1 MGGQNTKQRE
11 NENKEANINNNE
23 QINNN
28 KENNEV
34 SESQG
39 QIKKEFNVDEFY
51 NKIDDIATNYILTMD
66 FKSLKKL
73 SEKEYCDKLVLMTSE
88 IFENRLNSMEVKY
101 LLQRTQFG
109 ANENPNAEYLN
120 EMKHKKFFFYMND
133 KTKKIDKFDV
143 ALNDNEMKKTEKNRV
158 CIGIAKFYIIIAHLF
173 ASIVKTINPVY
184 SYIDANGDQIEIDFF
199 NKDRIPPN
207 VETQVKKISICDNRL
222 RALKDNIQVDD
233 NNNIYFKSNNCE
245 INIKKETLNN
255 EPGIYE
261 FQNLYMDDN
270 YDYLTGHFTSKS
282 EESKEIFKEDLKR
295 FYTEFTGEEN
305 MPSNITTFSD
315 IKLRFYNKKDCVD
328 NEEPIYENNE
338 NTDLFKLYAQN
349 IRNMMKNTSEGQQR
363 LLEILNLIF
372 IPKDNEKFIISPELN
387 EELLYALVGETRK
400 IIMNLYLT
408 CERDYLNGI
417 KIYKQ
422 LVNKIEYENNERQVK
437 NLENQQKKLVCQYVP
452 VNNED
457 KEEDGSYDNDEYENK
472 DEYEEQLLIKLDE
485 KKDENFKQ

>member
-1 MGGQNTKQRE
+1 MGGQNSKPIE
-11 NENKEANINNNE
+11 E
-23 QINNN
+23 QIDKPIEDNNDF
-28 KENNEV
+28 K
-34 SESQG
+34 
-39 QIKKEFNVDEFY
+39 VDEFY
-51 NKIDDIATNYILTMD
+51 NRIDEIATKYILTMD

-88 IFENRLNSMEVKY
+88 IFENQLDSMEVKY

-109 ANENPNAEYLN
+109 ANEDPNAEYLN
-120 EMKHKKFFFYMND
+120 EMKQKKFFFYMND
-133 KTKKIDKFDV
+133 KTKQFNKFDV
-143 ALNDNEMKKTEKNRV
+143 TLNNNEMKEPEKNRV

-184 SYIDANGDQIEIDFF
+184 SYSDSNGDQIEIDFY

-207 VETQVKKISICDNRL
+207 VETQIKRISICDNRL
-222 RALKDNIQVDD
+222 RALKENIQADD
-233 NNNIYFKSNNCE
+233 NNDIYFKANNCD
-245 INIKKETLNN
+245 INIEKETLNN

-270 YDYLTGHFTSKS
+270 YDYLTGQFTSKS
-282 EESKEIFKEDLKR
+282 EASTEIFKEDLKR

-305 MPSNITTFSD
+305 MPSDITKFSD
-315 IKLRFYNKKDCVD
+315 IKLQHYNKKDCVN

-338 NTDLFKLYAQN
+338 NADLFKLYAQN
-349 IRNMMKNTSEGQQR
+349 IRTMMKNTSEGQER
-363 LLEILNLIF
+363 LLEILNLVF
-372 IPKDNEKFIISPELN
+372 LPKDDDKFIISPELN

-422 LVNKIEYENNERQVK
+422 LVNQIEYENTERQIE
-437 NLENQQKKLVCQYVP
+437 NLENQQKKMVCEYVP
-452 VNNED
+452 IED
-457 KEEDGSYDNDEYENK
+457 KNKDETDETEYDK
-472 DEYEEQLLIKLDE
+472 DEYEDENEYEEQMLIQIDN
-485 KKDENFKQ
+485 KKDEIYK

>member
-1 MGGQNTKQRE
+1 MGGQNSKPSEAQNQEPSEKQIE
-11 NENKEANINNNE
+11 DNNDF
-23 QINNN
+23 
-28 KENNEV
+28 K
-34 SESQG
+34 
-39 QIKKEFNVDEFY
+39 VDDFY

-88 IFENRLNSMEVKY
+88 IFENNLNSKEVKY

-109 ANENPNAEYLN
+109 ANEDPNAEYLN
-120 EMKHKKFFFYMND
+120 EMKQKKFFFYMNN
-133 KTKKIDKFDV
+133 KKNKLDKFDV
-143 ALNDNEMKKTEKNRV
+143 TLNGDIMKESEKNRV

-184 SYIDANGDQIEIDFF
+184 SYSDANGDQIEIDFF
-199 NKDRIPPN
+199 NKDRIPSN

-222 RALKDNIQVDD
+222 RALKENIQTDD
-233 NNNIYFKSNNCE
+233 NNDIYFKANNCD
-245 INIKKETLNN
+245 INIEKETLNN

-282 EESKEIFKEDLKR
+282 ERSTEIFKEDLKR
-295 FYTEFTGEEN
+295 FYTEFTGEKN
-305 MPSNITTFSD
+305 MPSDITKFSD
-315 IKLRFYNKKDCVD
+315 IKLQYYNKKDCKN

-338 NTDLFKLYAQN
+338 NANLFRLYAQN
-349 IRNMMKNTSEGQQR
+349 IRIMMKNTSEGQER
-363 LLEILNLIF
+363 LLEILNLVF
-372 IPKDNEKFIISPELN
+372 LPKDDDKFKISSELN

-400 IIMNLYLT
+400 LIMNLYLT

-422 LVNKIEYENNERQVK
+422 LVNQIEYENTERQVQ
-437 NLENQQKKLVCQYVP
+437 NLENQQKKMVCEYVP
-452 VNNED
+452 IENKIENEIYYD
-457 KEEDGSYDNDEYENK
+457 KDEYEDE
-472 DEYEEQLLIKLDE
+472 DEYEEQMLIQIDN
-485 KKDENFKQ
+485 KKDDIYKQ

>member
-1 MGGQNTKQRE
+1 MGGQNSKPIEEQ
-11 NENKEANINNNE
+11 NKNQIEEQIKNPIENNNDF
-23 QINNN
+23 
-28 KENNEV
+28 KL
-34 SESQG
+34 
-39 QIKKEFNVDEFY
+39 DEFY

-66 FKSLKKL
+66 FKSLKKI

-88 IFENRLNSMEVKY
+88 IFENNLNNMEVKY

-120 EMKHKKFFFYMND
+120 EMKHKKFFFYMNN
-133 KTKKIDKFDV
+133 KTKKFDKFDV
-143 ALNDNEMKKTEKNRV
+143 ALNGNEMKESEKNRV

-184 SYIDANGDQIEIDFF
+184 SYSDANGDQVEIDFF

-207 VETQVKKISICDNRL
+207 VKTQVKKISICDNRL
-222 RALKDNIQVDD
+222 RALKENIQADE
-233 NNNIYFKSNNCE
+233 NNDIYFKANNCD
-245 INIKKETLNN
+245 INIEKETLNN

-270 YDYLTGHFTSKS
+270 YDYLTGNFTSKS
-282 EESKEIFKEDLKR
+282 ESSTEIFKEDLKR
-295 FYTEFTGEEN
+295 FYTEFSGETN
-305 MPSNITTFSD
+305 MPSDITKFSD
-315 IKLRFYNKKDCVD
+315 IKLQYFNKEDCI
-328 NEEPIYENNE
+328 NKEEPIYENNE
-338 NTDLFKLYAQN
+338 NADLFRLYAQN
-349 IRNMMKNTSEGQQR
+349 IRTMMKNTSEGQER

-422 LVNKIEYENNERQVK
+422 LVNQIEYKNTERQIK
-437 NLENQQKKLVCQYVP
+437 NLENQQKKLVCEYVP
-452 VNNED
+452 ISED
-457 KEEDGSYDNDEYENK
+457 KEETNETEASDYDKDEYEDE
-472 DEYEEQLLIKLDE
+472 DEYEEQMLIQLDD
-485 KKDENFKQ
+485 KKDEIYKQ

>member
-1 MGGQNTKQRE
+1 MGGQNSKPSEEQHQIE
-11 NENKEANINNNE
+11 EQNQEQIDKPIKNIVEDNNNF
-23 QINNN
+23 
-28 KENNEV
+28 K
-34 SESQG
+34 
-39 QIKKEFNVDEFY
+39 VDEFY

-73 SEKEYCDKLVLMTSE
+73 SEKEYCDKLILMTSE
-88 IFENRLNSMEVKY
+88 IFENNLNSKEVKY

-109 ANENPNAEYLN
+109 ANDDPNAAYLN
-120 EMKHKKFFFYMND
+120 EMKQRKFFFYMNNETN
-133 KTKKIDKFDV
+133 KFDKFDV
-143 ALNDNEMKKTEKNRV
+143 TLNGDTMKDSEKNRV

-184 SYIDANGDQIEIDFF
+184 SYSDANGDQIEIDFF

-207 VETQVKKISICDNRL
+207 VETEVKKISICDNRL
-222 RALKDNIQVDD
+222 RALKENIQADD
-233 NNNIYFKSNNCE
+233 NNDIYFKANNCD
-245 INIKKETLNN
+245 INIEKETLNN

-282 EESKEIFKEDLKR
+282 EASTKRFKEDLKR

-305 MPSNITTFSD
+305 MPSDITKFSD
-315 IKLRFYNKKDCVD
+315 IKLQHYNKKDCVN

-338 NTDLFKLYAQN
+338 NADLFRLYSQY
-349 IRNMMKNTSEGQQR
+349 IRTMMKNTSEGQER
-363 LLEILNLIF
+363 LLEILNLVF
-372 IPKDNEKFIISPELN
+372 LPKDDEKFIISSELN

-422 LVNKIEYENNERQVK
+422 LVNQIEYENTERQVK
-437 NLENQQKKLVCQYVP
+437 NLENQQKKMVCEYVP
-452 VNNED
+452 IED
-457 KEEDGSYDNDEYENK
+457 KNKDEEGETDESDYDKDEYEDE
-472 DEYEEQLLIKLDE
+472 DEYEEQMLIQIDN
-485 KKDENFKQ
+485 KKDDIYKQ

>member
-1 MGGQNTKQRE
+1 MGGQNSKPIEKSSEKPMEEE
-11 NENKEANINNNE
+11 NENPTKNE
-23 QINNN
+23 N
-28 KENNEV
+28 
-34 SESQG
+34 
-39 QIKKEFNVDEFY
+39 EFNVDEFY
-51 NKIDDIATNYILTMD
+51 DKIDSIATNYILTMD

-109 ANENPNAEYLN
+109 ANEDPNAGYLN
-120 EMKHKKFFFYMND
+120 EMKQRKFFFYMND
-133 KTKKIDKFDV
+133 ETNKFDKFDV
-143 ALNDNEMKKTEKNRV
+143 TLNGNEMKESEKNRV
-158 CIGIAKFYIIIAHLF
+158 CVGIAKFYIIIAHLF

-184 SYIDANGDQIEIDFF
+184 SYSDANGEQIEIDFF

-207 VETQVKKISICDNRL
+207 VKVQVKKISICDNRL
-222 RALKDNIQVDD
+222 RALKENIQADD
-233 NNNIYFKSNNCE
+233 NNDIYFKANNCD
-245 INIKKETLNN
+245 INIEKETLNN

-282 EESKEIFKEDLKR
+282 EASAEIFKEDLKR

-305 MPSNITTFSD
+305 MPSNITKFSD
-315 IKLRFYNKKDCVD
+315 IKLQHYNKKDCIN
-328 NEEPIYENNE
+328 NEEPIYENSE
-338 NTDLFKLYAQN
+338 NADLFRLYAQN
-349 IRNMMKNTSEGQQR
+349 IRTMMKNTSEGQER
-363 LLEILNLIF
+363 LLEILNLVF
-372 IPKDNEKFIISPELN
+372 LPKDDEKFIISPELN

-422 LVNKIEYENNERQVK
+422 LVNQIEYENTERQIK
-437 NLENQQKKLVCQYVP
+437 NLENQQKKLVCGYVP
-452 VNNED
+452 IED
-457 KEEDGSYDNDEYENK
+457 KNKDETDESDYDKDEYEDE
-472 DEYEEQLLIKLDE
+472 DEYEEQMLIQLDD
-485 KKDENFKQ
+485 KKDEIYKQ

>member
-1 MGGQNTKQRE
+1 MGGQNSKPIE
-11 NENKEANINNNE
+11 E
-23 QINNN
+23 QIDKQIEDNNDF
-28 KENNEV
+28 K
-34 SESQG
+34 
-39 QIKKEFNVDEFY
+39 VDEFY
-51 NKIDDIATNYILTMD
+51 NRIDEIATKYILTMD

-88 IFENRLNSMEVKY
+88 IFENQLDSMEVKY

-109 ANENPNAEYLN
+109 ANEDPNAEYLN
-120 EMKHKKFFFYMND
+120 EMKQKKFFFYMND
-133 KTKKIDKFDV
+133 KTKQFDKFDV
-143 ALNDNEMKKTEKNRV
+143 TLNNNEMKEPEKNRV

-184 SYIDANGDQIEIDFF
+184 SYSDSNGDQIEIDFY

-207 VETQVKKISICDNRL
+207 VETQIKRISICDNRL
-222 RALKDNIQVDD
+222 RALKENIQADD
-233 NNNIYFKSNNCE
+233 NNDIYFKANNCD
-245 INIKKETLNN
+245 INIEKETLNN

-270 YDYLTGHFTSKS
+270 YDYLTGQFTSKS
-282 EESKEIFKEDLKR
+282 EASTEIFKEDLKR

-305 MPSNITTFSD
+305 MPSDITKFSD
-315 IKLRFYNKKDCVD
+315 IKLQHYNKKDCVN

-338 NTDLFKLYAQN
+338 NADLFKLYAQN
-349 IRNMMKNTSEGQQR
+349 IRTMMKNTSEGQER
-363 LLEILNLIF
+363 LLEILNLVF
-372 IPKDNEKFIISPELN
+372 LPKDDDKFIISPELN

-422 LVNKIEYENNERQVK
+422 LVNQIEYENTERQIK
-437 NLENQQKKLVCQYVP
+437 NLENQQKKMVCEYVP
-452 VNNED
+452 IED
-457 KEEDGSYDNDEYENK
+457 KGKTDETEYDK
-472 DEYEEQLLIKLDE
+472 DEYEDENEYEEQMLIQIDN
-485 KKDENFKQ
+485 KKDEIYK